1 MRSAFLIG
9 LLSVAAPAAV
19 AAQTLGP
26 RTLTPWQVQC
36 ADLPLTGPPTSPL
49 TVEAS
54 ERGDGR
60 LVASP
65 GELVVIRAG
74 TDRGLALGQSFV
86 ARRVDRGRV
95 DYTGVRADRPGV
107 RFGRDGYYG
116 GLRSTAL
123 LTIERI
129 DARFSLARIVK
140 ACDQVEVGDILE
152 PAVIP
157 PIPAAAAMGPENFD
171 DRGEV
176 LFGRDLRAIFGDGDV
191 LSINR
196 GSSHGVTPGTR
207 FSIFHVQA
215 NDLPMSER
223 GEVVVLDV
231 SENTSRAVVVRAR
244 DVVEAGDVIVRRAA
258 GQP

>member
-1 MRSAFLIG
+1 MRNAILVG
-9 LLSVAAPAAV
+9 VLSVTAPALA
-19 AAQTLGP
+19 AAQGLGP

-36 ADLPLTGPPTSPL
+36 ADIPLSGPPAVPL
-49 TVEAS
+49 RVEAS

-60 LVASP
+60 LVAST

-74 TDRGLALGQSFV
+74 TDQGLSLGQNFV
-86 ARRVDRGRV
+86 ARHVDRVNV

-116 GLRSTAL
+116 GVRSTAL

-152 PAVIP
+152 PAVVP
-157 PIPAAAAMGPENFD
+157 PIPAAAAMGPEDFD
-171 DRGEV
+171 DRAAV
-176 LFGRDLRAIFGDGDV
+176 LFGRDLRTEFGDGDI

-196 GSSHGVTPGTR
+196 GSAHGVTPGTR
-207 FSIFHVQA
+207 FSLFHVLT
-215 NDLPMSER
+215 NDVPMSER
-223 GEVVVLDV
+223 GEAVVLDV
-231 SENTSRAVVVRAR
+231 AETTSRAVLVRVR
-244 DVVEAGDVIVRRAA
+244 DVVQAGDVAVRRAA